1 MRRARSTRCKLR
13 KGVLLLHF
21 FCFLLSSS
29 YNNRFLSAMA
39 SFFFHQQN
47 IIFFSSKIKT
57 RRNALLRAKR
67 GSWRKKSS
75 RKKLRLW
82 LKVNGEREKKKE
94 KIEVENGLGEEE
106 KFNLG

>member
-1 MRRARSTRCKLR
+1 MPLPLDASFEKVCFFSISY
-13 KGVLLLHF
+13 VFFCLLLTIID
-21 FCFLLSSS
+21 FLVLW
-29 YNNRFLSAMA
+29 LL
-39 SFFFHQQN
+39 FFFHQQN

-82 LKVNGEREKKKE
+82 LKVNREREKKKE